1 MKRCILFTCAFC
13 ALVIAAPAL
22 AEDFLLINGTV
33 IDGTGKPRL
42 PANVRI
48 KDGKIA
54 DVGPLKPASGEKT
67 LDVKGMIVG
76 PGFVDFQS
84 LTPSAI
90 ANDPAASSVVSQGV
104 TTAVLGSDGTGPYLI
119 EEFMVPFD
127 EKPPALN
134 IALLVGHSTVRRQIL
149 GPNFKRAATA
159 DELQRMSELV
169 SNAMKQGAFGLGTDL
184 KEEAASFSTPDE
196 LIALAKVLAKFGGT
210 FVMKLRD
217 ESDKV
222 SDATKEAVAIARDAH
237 VPVQVLTSNKVALAE
252 IDKARAQRIDIASD
266 SYSFPRFVRDKTVS
280 AERAIQRMTS
290 TPASRMGLRE
300 RGVLKKG
307 TPADIVVFNPQ
318 ALTAG
323 IKYVFVN
330 GTLVIKDA
338 QTTDARAGEALR

>member
-1 MKRCILFTCAFC
+1 MKLCILFTCALC
-13 ALVIAAPAL
+13 VVIAAPAL

-90 ANDPAASSVVSQGV
+90 ANDPAAASVVSQGV

-169 SNAMKQGAFGLGTDL
+169 SNAMKQGAFGMGTDL

-237 VPVQVLTSNKVALAE
+237 VPVQVLTSNKVALLKSTRPERSESTSLRTLIHFLALFA
-252 IDKARAQRIDIASD
+252 IRPSRQN
-266 SYSFPRFVRDKTVS
+266 VRS
-280 AERAIQRMTS
+280 SE
-290 TPASRMGLRE
+290 
-300 RGVLKKG
+300 
-307 TPADIVVFNPQ
+307 
-318 ALTAG
+318 
-323 IKYVFVN
+323 
-330 GTLVIKDA
+330 
-338 QTTDARAGEALR
+338 